1 MALAGCLIPPH
12 FRTMSSVG
20 RLPRVVIVGRPNVG
34 KSSLFN
40 RIIGRRLAV
49 IEHQPGVTRDRLYH
63 VAEWSGI
70 NFELVDTGGILF
82 GEDDP
87 LVEQIRVQAQIA
99 LEEADVVL
107 FMVDAVD
114 GPMPADYDLADKIR
128 GLRCPVLVVANKADN
143 EDRETWTT
151 EFYGL
156 GLGDVHPISAL
167 HGRGTAE
174 LLDEVVRRLPTVNVL
189 PTEEETTRI
198 AIVGR
203 PNVGKSSLTNALLG
217 EERMIVSDLPGTT
230 RDAID
235 SRIAFRGET
244 ITLVDTAGI
253 RRRGKVQGSIEYYM
267 VLRAERALERADVAL
282 VVVDGAE
289 GLTDG
294 DKRIAKQ
301 AHEHGKAA
309 VFAVNKWDIVEPP
322 DGRPNKRSKV
332 KTEFAKSVRDDFPEL
347 TYAPLA
353 FVSAFKRTGLEAL
366 LETCMEVS
374 ENHHFRVAT
383 GRLNGIIREA
393 MFARPLTRKGKA
405 FKVYYATQTGTC
417 PPTFALFCNDPDL
430 AHFSYQRYLEN
441 RIRDELPLEGTP
453 VRLDF
458 RSSRD
463 KAVGA

>member
-366 LETCMEVS
+366 LETCMEAS

-430 AHFSYQRYLEN
+430 AHFSYHRYLEN

>member
-174 LLDEVVRRLPTVNVL
+174 LLDEVVRRLPTVNVV
-189 PTEEETTRI
+189 PTEEDTTRI

-309 VFAVNKWDIVEPP
+309 VLAVNKWDIVEPP

-366 LETCMEVS
+366 LETCMEAS